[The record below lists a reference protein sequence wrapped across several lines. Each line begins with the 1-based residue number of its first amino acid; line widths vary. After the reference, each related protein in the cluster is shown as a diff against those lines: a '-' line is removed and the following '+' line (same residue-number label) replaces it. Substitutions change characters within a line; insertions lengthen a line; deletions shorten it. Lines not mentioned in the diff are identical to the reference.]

1 MTFAV
6 PAPKSATDPKTR
18 FEFTLPPSKKKWA
31 VPLLKYLPIE
41 VAEQVVVAKQ
51 VRDWMPLF
59 GPPEDPMAA
68 AIRKLT
74 SDQLSALVKAWGEA
88 SGITVGE
95 SAASSNS

>member
-6 PAPKSATDPKTR
+6 PAPKSVTDPDAR
-18 FEFTLPPSKKKWA
+18 FEFTMPGSKKKWA

-41 VAEQVVVAKQ
+41 IAEKVVVAKQ

-59 GPPEDPMAA
+59 GPPEEPLAL
-68 AIRKLT
+68 AIRGLT
-74 SDQLSALVKAWGEA
+74 TDQVSELVKAWGEA